1 MLVVGAP
8 QSSEPTDP
16 QTLSCL
22 PTIGGAFAGD
32 RRLQQGHSGPPLRP
46 AQVSGSLGPG
56 SPGWGRGC
64 LLGAPSW

>member
-22 PTIGGAFAGD
+22 PTAGGAFAGD
-32 RRLQQGHSGPPLRP
+32 RQFQRDTV
-46 AQVSGSLGPG
+46 A
-56 SPGWGRGC
+56 
-64 LLGAPSW
+64 LL